1 MLIVMQKDATTA
13 QHDGVQEAIRSLGFE
28 AIPVPGP
35 SRMAICVVGNDG
47 PVSEAPF
54 VGLGGIAELIRVS
67 QPYKLVSREV
77 HPENTVISVGN
88 AQIGA
93 ARPVLM
99 AGPCSVETESRT
111 LEIARQVAAKGAEIF
126 RAGAYKPR
134 TSPYS
139 FQGLGEEGLH
149 TLKCVRDETGLAV
162 VTEVID
168 PESVDIVASYVDI
181 LQIGARNMQNFSLI
195 KKAAR
200 AGLPVLLKRGL
211 SATIEEWLMA
221 AEYILSE
228 GNKNVILCERGIR
241 TFSTHARNT
250 LDLNVVP
257 LVQSLSHL
265 PIVVDPSHGVGDRNR
280 VRPMARAG
288 LAAGASGLLIEVHT
302 APDTAYSDGAQT
314 ISVEDFE
321 GIGRDAELIAGL
333 EDL

>member
-195 KKAAR
+195 TKN
-200 AGLPVLLKRGL
+200 GLWLLSTSSPKETKTSS
-211 SATIEEWLMA
+211 SANGAFAPSPPTLATPSTSM
-221 AEYILSE
+221 SCR
-228 GNKNVILCERGIR
+228 LCNRSV
-241 TFSTHARNT
+241 TC
-250 LDLNVVP
+250 
-257 LVQSLSHL
+257 
-265 PIVVDPSHGVGDRNR
+265 PS
-280 VRPMARAG
+280 
-288 LAAGASGLLIEVHT
+288 
-302 APDTAYSDGAQT
+302 
-314 ISVEDFE
+314 
-321 GIGRDAELIAGL
+321 
-333 EDL
+333 